1 MGKTKL
7 KKQAMPDFDA
17 KGARKVLMGVG
28 LVGMGL
34 LTAAA
39 VGFIVVRKKEL
50 EDQPD
55 NDFYAMLGIG
65 A

>member
-1 MGKTKL
+1 MVKANKNN
-7 KKQAMPDFDA
+7 PSSDFDA
-17 KGARKVLMGVG
+17 ESARKVLLGVG
-28 LVGMGL
+28 LLGVGL

-39 VGFIVVRKKEL
+39 VGFVVVRKREQR
-50 EDQPD
+50 EEPY

>member
-1 MGKTKL
+1 MVKA
-7 KKQAMPDFDA
+7 KKNASNDFDSDSA
-17 KGARKVLMGVG
+17 KKVLLGVG
-28 LVGMGL
+28 ILGVGL

-39 VGFIVVRKKEL
+39 VGLVVVRRREKGE
-50 EDQPD
+50 EPY

>member
-1 MGKTKL
+1 MSKS
-7 KKQAMPDFDA
+7 KKNAMPDFDA
-17 KGARKVLMGVG
+17 TGARKVLMGVG
-28 LVGMGL
+28 LIGVGL

-39 VGFIVVRKKEL
+39 VGFVVVRKKEL
-50 EDQPD
+50 EDKPD

>member
-1 MGKTKL
+1 MVKA
-7 KKQAMPDFDA
+7 KKSSMPDLFDA
-17 KGARKVLMGVG
+17 DGARKVLMGVG
-28 LVGMGL
+28 LVGVGL

-39 VGFIVVRKKEL
+39 VGFVVVRKREL
-50 EDQPD
+50 RDEPD

>member
-1 MGKTKL
+1 MVKAM
-7 KKQAMPDFDA
+7 KKSDAMPDFDA
-17 KGARKVLMGVG
+17 DNARKVLLGVG
-28 LVGMGL
+28 LLGVGL

-39 VGFIVVRKKEL
+39 VGLVVVRKREL
-50 EDQPD
+50 ADAHD